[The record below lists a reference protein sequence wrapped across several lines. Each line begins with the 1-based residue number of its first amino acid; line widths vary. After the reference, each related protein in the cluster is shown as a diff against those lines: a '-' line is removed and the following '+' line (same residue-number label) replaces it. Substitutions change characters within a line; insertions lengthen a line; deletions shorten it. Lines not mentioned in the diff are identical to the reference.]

1 MKQEE
6 EEAAAA
12 AMLNPDK
19 APEVKIYAKGI
30 CCFVFLQQVKIF
42 VKNLH
47 KVKIYLFYFLFK
59 KWKCCVVHRLIVVMN
74 IDKNE
79 KRMSFDKK

>member
-30 CCFVFLQQVKIF
+30 
-42 VKNLH
+42 
-47 KVKIYLFYFLFK
+47 
-59 KWKCCVVHRLIVVMN
+59 VV
-74 IDKNE
+74 
-79 KRMSFDKK
+79 SFFFNK

>member
-1 MKQEE
+1 MKLEE

-47 KVKIYLFYFLFK
+47 KVKV
-59 KWKCCVVHRLIVVMN
+59 CSQTPVLIVSLSARICN
-74 IDKNE
+74 
-79 KRMSFDKK
+79 

>member
-30 CCFVFLQQVKIF
+30 CCFVFLQQLKIF

-47 KVKIYLFYFLFK
+47 KVKFICFISSSK
-59 KWKCCVVHRLIVVMN
+59 SESVVLCT
-74 IDKNE
+74 D
-79 KRMSFDKK
+79 S

>member
-19 APEVKIYAKGI
+19 APEVKIYTKGRQFF
-30 CCFVFLQQVKIF
+30 FVFFI
-42 VKNLH
+42 
-47 KVKIYLFYFLFK
+47 K
-59 KWKCCVVHRLIVVMN
+59 K
-74 IDKNE
+74 
-79 KRMSFDKK
+79 